1 MFERDKARARP
12 ETWRD
17 GRVGTYCHPWGLGLR
32 LLLEV
37 GVDAAEHSLVG
48 DDEDVLGP
56 LQLHDDGLQADH
68 DIAIRLAAAVSV
80 VVLVVIAGFKVFRV
94 LVFDVGV
101 RKPVTNTS
109 VQLIQS
115 LPLELVIMGWEM
127 SGS

>member
-1 MFERDKARARP
+1 M
-12 ETWRD
+12 
-17 GRVGTYCHPWGLGLR
+17 
-32 LLLEV
+32 
-37 GVDAAEHSLVG
+37 G

-56 LQLHDDGLQADH
+56 LQLHDDGLQADY

-101 RKPVTNTS
+101 REPVTNTS
-109 VQLIQS
+109 IQLIQS